1 MTLNL
6 LLAAPVIL
14 LASSCA
20 PAPVEQ
26 VQAVQKEEPVQNK
39 SWEKLVDAERA
50 EKVPVVLRVRLL
62 KREGSDKMGWDKVKL
77 LGVIKNESRFKFAA
91 EFQVAHYSGEPGVPD
106 GESTIYLEPY
116 NKTSPGLWRLLGGSG
131 QSGASHQSPVA
142 GSK

>member
-1 MTLNL
+1 VTLNL
-6 LLAAPVIL
+6 MLVAPAVL

-20 PAPVEQ
+20 PAPDAP
-26 VQAVQKEEPVQNK
+26 VQAVQKEETVPSK
-39 SWEKLVDAERA
+39 SWEKLVDPDRA
-50 EKVPVVLRVRLL
+50 AKVQVVLRVRLL

-77 LGVIKNESRFKFAA
+77 LGVIKNESRFKFAG
-91 EFQVAHYSGEPGVPD
+91 EFEVAHYSGEPGVPD

-131 QSGASHQSPVA
+131 QSGASHQTQAA